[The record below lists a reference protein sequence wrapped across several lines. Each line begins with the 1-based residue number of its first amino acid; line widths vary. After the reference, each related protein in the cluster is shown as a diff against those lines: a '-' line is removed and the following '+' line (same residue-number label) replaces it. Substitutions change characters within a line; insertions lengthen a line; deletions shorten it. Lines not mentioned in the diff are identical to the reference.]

1 MKKMLSVFMMAILF
15 FALTGCGGNKDAQ
28 NTTSALQYKTYALT
42 DAVQGD
48 QKVIVG
54 YTGDQVKSIEMQM
67 KIPYSGTTKKEMEAA
82 LNQSIENFTK
92 VEGTEARADYGTDE
106 ARLIVKMNLD
116 KVSLDQLGDF
126 GLNIA
131 DEEAVKAKA
140 LTLKTA
146 ETQLKEMGFEVQK

>member
-1 MKKMLSVFMMAILF
+1 
-15 FALTGCGGNKDAQ
+15 
-28 NTTSALQYKTYALT
+28 
-42 DAVQGD
+42 
-48 QKVIVG
+48 
-54 YTGDQVKSIEMQM
+54 
-67 KIPYSGTTKKEMEAA
+67 
-82 LNQSIENFTK
+82 
-92 VEGTEARADYGTDE
+92 
-106 ARLIVKMNLD
+106 MNLD